1 MSEKETAA
9 NSRKTANKVPGKP
22 FQPGQSGNPSGR
34 PKIPEE
40 VKAAFRA
47 ATPRAFE
54 VLCEIMDDEGAK
66 DSDRIKAA
74 EVIMDRA
81 WGKAVQAVDVDAK
94 NIPQVVIVGGDNVP
108 D

>member
-1 MSEKETAA
+1 MSESKGPANRMKTGRETTQF
-9 NSRKTANKVPGKP
+9 K
-22 FQPGQSGNPSGR
+22 PGQSGNPSGR
-34 PKIPEE
+34 PKIPDD
-40 VKAAFRA
+40 VKQMFRE
-47 ATPRAFE
+47 ATPRACE
-54 VLCEIMDDEGAK
+54 VLCQIINDEGAR

>member
-1 MSEKETAA
+1 MSESKGPANRTKTGRETTQF
-9 NSRKTANKVPGKP
+9 K
-22 FQPGQSGNPSGR
+22 PGQSGNPSGR
-34 PKIPEE
+34 PKIPDD
-40 VKAAFRA
+40 VKQMFRE
-47 ATPRAFE
+47 ATPRACE
-54 VLCEIMDDEGAK
+54 VLCQIINDEGARY
-66 DSDRIKAA
+66 SDRIKAA

>member
-1 MSEKETAA
+1 MSESKSSENREITEKK
-9 NSRKTANKVPGKP
+9 RGGKQ
-22 FQPGQSGNPSGR
+22 FQPGQSGNPGGR
-34 PKIPEE
+34 PKVPEE
-40 VKAAFRA
+40 VKQMFRE
-47 ATPRAFE
+47 ATPKACE
-54 VLCEIMDDEGAK
+54 VLCQIIGDEDAR

-74 EVIMDRA
+74 EVILDRA

>member
-1 MSEKETAA
+1 MSESKGPANRTKTGRETTQF
-9 NSRKTANKVPGKP
+9 K
-22 FQPGQSGNPSGR
+22 PGQSGNPNGR
-34 PKIPEE
+34 PKIPDD
-40 VKAAFRA
+40 VKQMFRE
-47 ATPRAFE
+47 ATPRACE
-54 VLCEIMDDEGAK
+54 VLCQIINDESAR